1 MKTDS
6 NDPDRSIDA
15 EASQWVIHERAKMDE
30 AERRRLK
37 AWLEARPEHRAAY
50 DRYQAMSA
58 VFQRVRTQGAAT
70 SIITEL
76 DARARRRRKRR
87 RAVAAGGVA
96 VMVLASI
103 FYLRPMFG
111 RLAAVS
117 GNPSAQFEPIRRLPD
132 GSIVELKDGA
142 EITVQFDSAF
152 RRVALVRGEALF
164 RVEHD
169 LDRPFIVATKGIEV
183 RAVGT
188 AFNVKTDAATV
199 DVLVTEGKVRVDDS
213 IRGVSLLPHV
223 PDRGILPAAGAIEP
237 VLIAGQEAVV
247 NIANPSNGKPA
258 RVIQVGS
265 DEIKRTLAWRIPH
278 FDFDGVELANAVQQ
292 INRMNRVQIILADES
307 LSRLRL
313 SGTFSPDDP
322 ETFSRLVAATFG
334 LKAQRSGGDIVL
346 SRE

>member
-1 MKTDS
+1 MNIDDKTL
-6 NDPDRSIDA
+6 NSINA
-15 EASQWVIHERAKMDE
+15 EASHWVVRAQAGMGETERL
-30 AERRRLK
+30 RLQE
-37 AWLEARPEHRAAY
+37 WLGAHPEHQAAFE
-50 DRYQAMSA
+50 RISAMSE
-58 VFQRVRTQGAAT
+58 VFKRVRTNGLAT
-70 SIITEL
+70 SIVAEL
-76 DARARRRRKRR
+76 GARTRRQRARRR
-87 RAVAAGGVA
+87 
-96 VMVLASI
+96 LA
-103 FYLRPMFG
+103 RVTA
-111 RLAAVS
+111 AAVFAVCAFYF
-117 GNPSAQFEPIRRLPD
+117 AQPVVNRFAKTKDEQVALFEPIRRLPD
-132 GSIVELKDGA
+132 GSIVELKEGA
-142 EITVQFDSAF
+142 EITVQFDSTF
-152 RRVALVRGEALF
+152 RRVTLVRGEALF

-169 LDRPFIVATKGIEV
+169 SDRPFIVTAKGVEV

-213 IRGVSLLPHV
+213 IRGVSLLPQA
-223 PDRGILPAAGAIEP
+223 PDRDIMPAPGTLEP

-247 NIANPSNGKPA
+247 NINSPSNDKPA

-292 INRMNRVQIILADES
+292 INRLNRVQILLADDS
-307 LSRLRL
+307 LSKLRL

-334 LKAQRSGGDIVL
+334 LKAQRSGDDIVL